1 MQFANYLSFWAR
13 LNAELQENVF
23 VTIKRRTSFDNQD
36 KYFLSGRI
44 KHSLDHLTMSLL
56 LRDLMV
62 NPVYTVII
70 LPNVGGYA
78 VSKSA

>member
-1 MQFANYLSFWAR
+1 MQFAKYLSFWACLR
-13 LNAELQENVF
+13 LGMKENNF

-36 KYFLSGRI
+36 KYFIPGYM
-44 KHSLDHLTMSLL
+44 KYSLDHLAMSLL

-62 NPVYTVII
+62 DPIYHVII
-70 LPNVGGYA
+70 LPGGGYA